1 MDPPGTRAAADIT
14 ASFTARLS
22 PPIASTSPR
31 ARVSSTASTI
41 TSSSPPPPALGT
53 AALTV
58 SLWARIDTGNM
69 QGWTHCLIA
78 QDNGDD
84 HDQSRRVFQLS
95 VFDGHVVWHRMV
107 QARDPAGR
115 RFVVPDAWFHVAAVV
130 DGSRH
135 RLYVDG
141 ALQDSVRH
149 PGRAHAEE
157 PIHIGRKGT
166 PEPYF
171 FTRGAIDDVRLY
183 NRALGAGE
191 IVALYRENGF
201 VSPIDARRRAT
212 PPISGLWGMHDDTLL
227 DLRCDERGAV
237 AGAVMNGRRG
247 NLAAI
252 ARGTF
257 DRQHGP
263 ALARRHADR
272 PDTGEPATYA
282 IDGTL
287 ARRRLALRLS
297 VR

>member
-14 ASFTARLS
+14 ASFTARPSL
-22 PPIASTSPR
+22 PIASTGLP
-31 ARVSSTASTI
+31 APVSSTASTMRI
-41 TSSSPPPPALGT
+41 VIAPPPALGA

-107 QARDPAGR
+107 CARDPGGR
-115 RFVVPDAWFHVAAVV
+115 RLVVPGAWFHVAAVV

-141 ALQDSVRH
+141 TLQDSVRH
-149 PGRAHAEE
+149 PGRSHAEE
-157 PIHIGRKGT
+157 PIRIGRKGT

-171 FTRGAIDDVRLY
+171 FTRGAIDDVRVY

-191 IVALYRENGF
+191 IEVLYRESGF
-201 VSPIDARRRAT
+201 VSPIDARRRAA
-212 PPISGLWGMHDDTLL
+212 PPISGLWGMS
-227 DLRCDERGAV
+227 
-237 AGAVMNGRRG
+237 
-247 NLAAI
+247 
-252 ARGTF
+252 
-257 DRQHGP
+257 Q
-263 ALARRHADR
+263 RHA
-272 PDTGEPATYA
+272 
-282 IDGTL
+282 
-287 ARRRLALRLS
+287 ARSPLR
-297 VR
+297 